1 MSFIGPAAWHPS
13 SYFSQGPRAPD
24 AAGSTGGASVLLGS
38 GGSTY
43 VCVCVCVTCLLQTQ
57 GEEGVKEVRGYLGMA
72 GKVIG
77 LPEFRSVGTPNASK
91 S

>member
-1 MSFIGPAAWHPS
+1 MQQEALGVPASCW
-13 SYFSQGPRAPD
+13 D
-24 AAGSTGGASVLLGS
+24 LGALP
-38 GGSTY
+38 TC